1 LAEGFFPPPV
11 PLRRTEDG
19 LKTPD
24 TSEVEN
30 KDEFPSLFVSQ
41 ATNLKIQGK
50 DLPQNLPYV
59 LYCPTVLPVLKG
71 TYSLKNYYCLEI
83 FLLTNEL
90 FFKF

>member
-30 KDEFPSLFVSQ
+30 KDEFPSLFVRQ

-50 DLPQNLPYV
+50 YF
-59 LYCPTVLPVLKG
+59 Y
-71 TYSLKNYYCLEI
+71 
-83 FLLTNEL
+83 
-90 FFKF
+90 